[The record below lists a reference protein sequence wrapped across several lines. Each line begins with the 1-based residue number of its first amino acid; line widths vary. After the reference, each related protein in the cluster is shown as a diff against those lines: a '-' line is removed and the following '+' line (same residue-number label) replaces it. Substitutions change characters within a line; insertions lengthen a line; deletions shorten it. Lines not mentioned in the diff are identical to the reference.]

1 MPEGSTSS
9 FSKMPAWVRLALP
22 SVSDVV
28 FVAMLAVLAFT
39 PLSMRLL
46 GDAGIGWHIRSG
58 QLILATHSI
67 PRTDVFSTTMYG
79 KPWFAWEW
87 LYDLPVGWLEHQAGL
102 NGVVWFTAA
111 TIAAVFAWTFR
122 LLVQRGA
129 DVLVGFALV
138 MLAASASMIHFF
150 ARPHVVSWLLTLG
163 WFWILDSFERRE
175 SRRVWVLP
183 FLMLIWVNVH
193 GGFLIGF
200 VLLAI
205 YWINA
210 GWQAM
215 TLRENKLEEFLAKLR
230 ANMRV
235 LTLSKIFVVSL
246 GATLVN
252 PYGWQLH
259 IHIYKYLSNRF
270 LMDHID
276 EFQSPNFHGVAE
288 RCFAALL
295 LITLAALAMQGH
307 RLRLSEKLVV
317 LFAVFSGLYS
327 SRNIPVSSLLLA
339 IVTAP
344 VLSAVY
350 PFRPIGTRAGGM
362 AGTSAQI
369 RSEIASSTP
378 ASFLG
383 RMGRIELSLH
393 GHLWPIAVL
402 VVTGWVAFHGGHL
415 GPPDLMDAHFN
426 PRRFPVKAVDFL
438 GKTTVAQSVL
448 TPDFWG
454 GYLIYRFY
462 PKPIAAVDDRHD
474 LYGGQFFKLYLKLVR
489 VEPGWDELLQRHDIQ
504 CVLVP
509 EGSALSNILALQASW
524 HEIYRDE
531 VGVVFTRRPAGIAES
546 GTGPDVLATAT
557 GKQRIHSRVEQNS
570 AH

>member
-1 MPEGSTSS
+1 
-9 FSKMPAWVRLALP
+9 MPAWVRLALP
-22 SVSDVV
+22 SANDVIFVSV
-28 FVAMLAVLAFT
+28 LTVLACT
-39 PLSMRLL
+39 PLSKRLL

-58 QLILATHSI
+58 QLILATHAI
-67 PRTDVFSTTMYG
+67 PRTDVFSATMYG

-111 TIAAVFAWTFR
+111 TIAVVFASTFR
-122 LLVQRGA
+122 LLVHRGA
-129 DVLVGFALV
+129 DLVVAFALV

-163 WFWILDSFERRE
+163 WFWIVDSFDRGEARL
-175 SRRVWVLP
+175 VWVLP
-183 FLMLIWVNVH
+183 FVMLIWVNVH
-193 GGFLIGF
+193 GGFLVGF

-205 YWINA
+205 YWVSA
-210 GWQAM
+210 GWQAV
-215 TLRENKLEEFLAKLR
+215 TLKENKLEEFLAKLHARSR
-230 ANMRV
+230 A
-235 LTLSKIFVVSL
+235 LTMAKIFVVSL
-246 GATLVN
+246 AATLVN

-295 LITLAALAMQGH
+295 LITLAVQAMKGR
-307 RLRLSEKLVV
+307 RLRLSEKLVI

-339 IVTAP
+339 MVTAP
-344 VLSAVY
+344 LLSAAHL
-350 PFRPIGTRAGGM
+350 FRLIGARAGGR

-369 RSEIASSTP
+369 SSEPMSP
-378 ASFLG
+378 AAFLE

-393 GHLWPIAVL
+393 GHLWPIAIL
-402 VVTGWVAFHGGHL
+402 VVTGWAAFHGGHL
-415 GPPDLMDAHFN
+415 GPRLLTDAQFN

-438 GKTTVAQSVL
+438 ENTTVANNIL
-448 TPDFWG
+448 TPDYWG
-454 GYLIYRFY
+454 GYLVYRFY
-462 PKPIAAVDDRHD
+462 PKPVPAVDDRHD
-474 LYGGQFFKLYLKLVR
+474 LYGEQFFKLYLKLVR
-489 VEPGWDELLQRHDIQ
+489 VEPGWDELLQRYDIQ
-504 CVLVP
+504 SVLVP
-509 EGSALSNILALQASW
+509 DGSALSNILGLQEGW
-524 HEIYRDE
+524 RKVYRDE
-531 VGVVFTRRPAGIAES
+531 VGVAFVRRPAGISET
-546 GTGPDVLATAT
+546 GTGSAVLADAAR
-557 GKQRIHSRVEQNS
+557 KHRIQPTVAQNS